1 MNLLIVCTFELKKK
15 KYIANVQAGY
25 MSKKFML
32 CSKIKRKC

>member
-1 MNLLIVCTFELKKK
+1 MNLLIVCTYELKKRNK
-15 KYIANVQAGY
+15 ANVQAGY